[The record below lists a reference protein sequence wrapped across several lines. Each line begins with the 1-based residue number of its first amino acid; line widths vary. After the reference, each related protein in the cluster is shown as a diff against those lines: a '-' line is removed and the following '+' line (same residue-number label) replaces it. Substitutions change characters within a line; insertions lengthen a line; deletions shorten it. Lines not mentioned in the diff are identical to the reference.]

1 LEIHS
6 PAGRSSFAAA
16 ICDFFALTAADW
28 KRLKFTGLDDRFH
41 SGLLYCAPGKRAD
54 HKRVTMQD
62 SKNAGGMLR
71 YSKYT
76 AEIFD
81 EHGNDMGPINVSSAR
96 SDKQA
101 RDIARR
107 EGEKWLEESG
117 LNRAA
122 VRIYRRGHGLPLVEV
137 RTAGPEV
144 EWPRPN
150 PDQKPHKYLN

>member
-1 LEIHS
+1 
-6 PAGRSSFAAA
+6 
-16 ICDFFALTAADW
+16 
-28 KRLKFTGLDDRFH
+28 
-41 SGLLYCAPGKRAD
+41 
-54 HKRVTMQD
+54 MQN
-62 SKNAGGMLR
+62 SKNAGDMLR

-101 RDIARR
+101 RDIAKR

-150 PDQKPHKYLN
+150 PDPDQKPHKYLN